1 MGRCFL
7 SIHKAV
13 TFLDNNTQLT
23 SLWLKLLRNGLLE
36 SMWARAMR
44 DYIVE
49 MGTVSKL
56 RPIAYINQ

>member
-1 MGRCFL
+1 MGW
-7 SIHKAV
+7 AV
-13 TFLDNNTQLT
+13 CDNNTLLT
-23 SLWLKLLRNGLLE
+23 SLWLKLLRLLG

-44 DYIVE
+44 DHIVE